1 MSSEFKAKEIDTQ
14 ESNDQVSKEEKS
26 EIQNNSKLQ
35 AVSSEN
41 KVQDNKSVEK
51 NADKDKAAK
60 AKVDKKY
67 ENEIKVKEAELKESE
82 LMVSASPHIRCN
94 ESISKIMWNV
104 NLALAPAAI
113 FSIFY
118 FGFPALINMVV
129 GAASAVAFEYLVQK
143 YRKKKITAFDGSA
156 FLTGLLLA
164 MSVSPSLP
172 PYMMIAGSFVAIVI
186 AKHSMGGLGFNIFNP
201 AHIGRAALMVSWPV
215 AMTSWTKMTTSIDVV
230 SSATPLNILKQQ
242 GYGKLIE
249 TFGSSTE
256 MYKAM
261 LLGTRNGCIGET
273 STLLLIIGGV
283 YLLYKGYINWQV
295 PVLMIG
301 TVGIITWIFGVEG
314 LFTGDPLFNMM
325 AGGLVLGAF
334 FMATDMVT
342 IPITIKG
349 QVIFAV
355 GAGLITSLI
364 RLKGGYPEGVCYSI
378 LLMNAVTPLIDRFV
392 KPKEFGARG

>member
-1 MSSEFKAKEIDTQ
+1 M
-14 ESNDQVSKEEKS
+14 
-26 EIQNNSKLQ
+26 
-35 AVSSEN
+35 SSEN
-41 KVQDNKSVEK
+41 KIQENKTQEGQVRGIKSK
-51 NADKDKAAK
+51 
-60 AKVDKKY
+60 
-67 ENEIKVKEAELKESE
+67 EIELKESRFT
-82 LMVSASPHIRCN
+82 VSASPHIRCD

-104 NLALAPAAI
+104 NLALSPAVI
-113 FSIFY
+113 FSMYY

-129 GAASAVAFEYLVQK
+129 GATSAVAIEYIVQK
-143 YRKKKITAFDGSA
+143 FRKKKITAFDGSA

-164 MSVSPSLP
+164 MSVSPNLP
-172 PYMMIAGSFVAIVI
+172 PYMMVIGSFIAIAI

-215 AMTSWTKMTTSIDVV
+215 AMTTWTKVTTSVDVIT
-230 SSATPLNILKQQ
+230 SATPLNILKQQ

-249 TFGSSTE
+249 TFGSNSE

-261 LLGTRNGCIGET
+261 FIGTRNGSIGET
-273 STLLLIIGGV
+273 STILLLIGGA
-283 YLLYKGYINWQV
+283 YILYRGYINWQV

-301 TVGIITWIFGVEG
+301 TVGLLTWIFGPAG
-314 LFTGDPLFNMM
+314 LFTGDPLFHMM
-325 AGGLVLGAF
+325 AGGLILGAF

-355 GAGLITSLI
+355 GVGIITVLI

-378 LLMNAVTPLIDRFV
+378 LLMNSITPLIDRLI
-392 KPKEFGARG
+392 KPKRFGTRE

>member
-1 MSSEFKAKEIDTQ
+1 M
-14 ESNDQVSKEEKS
+14 
-26 EIQNNSKLQ
+26 
-35 AVSSEN
+35 SSEN
-41 KVQDNKSVEK
+41 KIQENKVQE
-51 NADKDKAAK
+51 DKVREIK
-60 AKVDKKY
+60 AKGI
-67 ENEIKVKEAELKESE
+67 EMQESTFT
-82 LMVSASPHIRCN
+82 VSASPHIRCE

-104 NLALAPAAI
+104 NLALAPAAL
-113 FSIFY
+113 FAVYY
-118 FGFPALINMVV
+118 FGFPALINMLV
-129 GAASAVAFEYLVQK
+129 GATSAVAIEYLVQK
-143 YRKKKITAFDGSA
+143 FRKKKITAFDGSA

-172 PYMMIAGSFVAIVI
+172 PYMMVIGSFIAIAI

-215 AMTSWTKMTTSIDVV
+215 AMTTWTKLTTSVDVV

-249 TFGSSTE
+249 TFGSNTE

-261 LLGTRNGCIGET
+261 FIGARNGSVGET
-273 STLLLIIGGV
+273 STILLLIGGA

-295 PVLMIG
+295 PALMIG
-301 TVGIITWIFGVEG
+301 TVGILTWIFGPAG
-314 LFTGDPLFNMM
+314 LFTGDPLFHMM
-325 AGGLVLGAF
+325 AGGLILGAF

-342 IPITIKG
+342 IPITITG

-355 GAGLITSLI
+355 GAGMITVLI

-378 LLMNAVTPLIDRFV
+378 LLMNSVTPLIDRLI
-392 KPKEFGARG
+392 KPKRFGARG

>member
-1 MSSEFKAKEIDTQ
+1 M
-14 ESNDQVSKEEKS
+14 
-26 EIQNNSKLQ
+26 
-35 AVSSEN
+35 SSEN
-41 KVQDNKSVEK
+41 KVQENKVQG
-51 NADKDKAAK
+51 
-60 AKVDKKY
+60 
-67 ENEIKVKEAELKESE
+67 IKVKEIEMQESVFT
-82 LMVSASPHIRCN
+82 VSASPHIRCE

-113 FSIFY
+113 FAIYY
-118 FGFPALINMVV
+118 FGAPALTNMIV
-129 GAASAVAFEYLVQK
+129 GATSAVAIEYLVQK

-172 PYMMIAGSFVAIVI
+172 PYMMVIGSFIAIAI

-215 AMTSWTKMTTSIDVV
+215 AMTTWTKLTTSVDVV

-242 GYGKLIE
+242 GYEKLIE
-249 TFGSSTE
+249 TFGSNME

-261 LLGTRNGCIGET
+261 FIGTRNGSMGET
-273 STLLLIIGGV
+273 STILLLIGGA

-295 PVLMIG
+295 PVFMIG
-301 TVGIITWIFGVEG
+301 TVGLLTWIFGPAG
-314 LFTGDPLFNMM
+314 LFTGDPLFHMM
-325 AGGLVLGAF
+325 AGGLILGAF

-349 QVIFAV
+349 QIIFAV
-355 GAGLITSLI
+355 GAGAITALI
-364 RLKGGYPEGVCYSI
+364 RLAGGYPEGVCYSI
-378 LLMNAVTPLIDRFV
+378 LLMNSVVPLIDRLV
-392 KPKEFGARG
+392 KPKKFGARG